1 MINITP
7 TAVEKVKAVMEQE
20 KESMPQGGLRIYVQ
34 GGGCSGFSYGMVLDE
49 VSEGDQVFEQEGVKV
64 IVDPMS
70 MKYLENAEVDYKE
83 DLMGGGFAIKNPNAT
98 STCGCGHSFN
108 AGGEGKTFQH
118 RRRPRGHHVTVLD
131 RARLAFGAVGDHQ
144 GLAPFRPHRPPL
156 EGGGEPAPAPP
167 AQAGSGQPVEDLGG
181 TAHAPPALGQA
192 TQTRNYRELT
202 RRNVRLVASVANPLP
217 WKK

>member
-1 MINITP
+1 MINLTP
-7 TAVEKVKAVMEQE
+7 TAVDKVKTVLEQE

-108 AGGEGKTFQH
+108 AGGEGGPQH
-118 RRRPRGHHVTVLD
+118 
-131 RARLAFGAVGDHQ
+131 
-144 GLAPFRPHRPPL
+144 
-156 EGGGEPAPAPP
+156 
-167 AQAGSGQPVEDLGG
+167 
-181 TAHAPPALGQA
+181 
-192 TQTRNYRELT
+192 
-202 RRNVRLVASVANPLP
+202 
-217 WKK
+217 

>member
-7 TAVEKVKAVMEQE
+7 TAREKVKAVMEQE

-49 VSEGDQVFEQEGVKV
+49 VSEGDQVFEREGVKV

-98 STCGCGHSFN
+98 STCGCGHSF
-108 AGGEGKTFQH
+108 
-118 RRRPRGHHVTVLD
+118 
-131 RARLAFGAVGDHQ
+131 
-144 GLAPFRPHRPPL
+144 
-156 EGGGEPAPAPP
+156 
-167 AQAGSGQPVEDLGG
+167 QAGSEAPAGG
-181 TAHAPPALGQA
+181 ADAGHGHQH
-192 TQTRNYRELT
+192 
-202 RRNVRLVASVANPLP
+202 
-217 WKK
+217 